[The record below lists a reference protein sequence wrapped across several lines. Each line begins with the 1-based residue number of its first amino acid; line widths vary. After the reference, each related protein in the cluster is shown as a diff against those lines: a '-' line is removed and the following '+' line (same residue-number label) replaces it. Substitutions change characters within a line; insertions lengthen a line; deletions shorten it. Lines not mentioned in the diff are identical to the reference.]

1 MYAKRFIQLFIIFLV
16 TIFFSM
22 IFVVYFN
29 IKGYLAQSLVLSL
42 VGYVIL
48 VIPLTILTLLKQRK
62 KFSHDLGTG
71 KSGSVFQNSL
81 NTLDNIITLSTIS
94 PDNMAS
100 SSIITFKQS
109 NSDENVFYCV
119 SHKETT
125 RVKNIRF
132 NNKVSVATW
141 FDKQTGS
148 RMSSNSVVAEII
160 ENKAINDEV
169 MQHPEIKKL
178 SDDFSNN
185 VIIKLKINSALV
197 ESFQSSPVVV
207 DFA

>member
-1 MYAKRFIQLFIIFLV
+1 
-16 TIFFSM
+16 M

-29 IKGYLAQSLVLSL
+29 IKGYVSQSLVLSL
-42 VGYVIL
+42 VGYIIL

-62 KFSHDLGTG
+62 KFSHDSGIG
-71 KSGSVFQNSL
+71 KSNNVFQNSL
-81 NTLDNIITLSTIS
+81 NVLDNIIILSTIS
-94 PDNMAS
+94 SDNVS
-100 SSIITFKQS
+100 NSSIITFKQS

-119 SHKETT
+119 TKKDST

-132 NNKVSVATW
+132 NNKVSIATW